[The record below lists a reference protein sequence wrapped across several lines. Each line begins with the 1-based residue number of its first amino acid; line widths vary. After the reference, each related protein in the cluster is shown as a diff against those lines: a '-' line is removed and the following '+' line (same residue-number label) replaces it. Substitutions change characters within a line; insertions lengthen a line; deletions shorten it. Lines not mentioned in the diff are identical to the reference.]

1 MKKTRIIK
9 IETFVIE
16 SLGIEIMIK
25 DCLGSGRD
33 RHGSSYGDGGF
44 GEWSEISKCV
54 KNIGDG
60 WQVPT
65 AYQFERVAKYL
76 KDDRGKTIEY
86 SDIFEDDRYWVE
98 DGNSD
103 RSGVHFER
111 GDNDYGKLFEYGY
124 SWAGTMKLK
133 LVRELPKSKKM
144 NNEVDDL
151 TQIVNESPYSDPV
164 GVTGYNPIITYNK
177 IRSKKQKIFN
187 VTLGFGTHRYEDYEE
202 EDYMYLNK
210 ITLSPIIGSEKN
222 KEELILKAIS
232 DLAAHGYKYEILIK
246 DSYKDFDLDEK
257 TIKDIGEKAKKA
269 KSLREFRL
277 LIMPWYAK
285 QLDIVEFKEKRFEF
299 CIEELDFNDNIAEM
313 RMNKFKDSCN
323 KKLNSRKSELAKE
336 QEEAMALL
344 YKRGKEILAEV
355 GKTDDPIDLEKL
367 SIEYMEYVKKSHSY
381 NMESSGRRWGGNPDF
396 S

>member
-16 SLGIEIMIK
+16 SLGIEVMIK
-25 DCLGSGRD
+25 DCLGSGID

-60 WQVPT
+60 WQAPT

-76 KDDRGKTIEY
+76 KDDGGKTIKY
-86 SDIFEDDRYWVE
+86 SDIFKDDRYWVK

-111 GDNDYGKLFEYGY
+111 GDNDYGRLFQYGY

-133 LVRELPKSKKM
+133 LVRELPKSELAKYKKSKKM
-144 NNEVDDL
+144 DS
-151 TQIVNESPYSDPV
+151 ESSYSDPV
-164 GVTGYNPIITYNK
+164 DINGYNPIITYNKPTDGKGNKLPGLYWGK

-187 VTLGFGTHRYEDYEE
+187 VTLGFGTYRCYADQE
-202 EDYMYLNK
+202 EDDNLLLLQYQYLNK

-222 KEELILKAIS
+222 EEELILKAIS

-246 DSYKDFDLDEK
+246 DSYKDLELDEK
-257 TIKDIGEKAKKA
+257 TIKDIGEKAKKSR
-269 KSLREFRL
+269 SLRELRL
-277 LIMPWYAK
+277 LVMPWYAK

-299 CIEELDFNDNIAEM
+299 FIEELGE
-313 RMNKFKDSCN
+313 
-323 KKLNSRKSELAKE
+323 KSLD
-336 QEEAMALL
+336 LP
-344 YKRGKEILAEV
+344 
-355 GKTDDPIDLEKL
+355 PIDKYSLFA
-367 SIEYMEYVKKSHSY
+367 SIFNNS
-381 NMESSGRRWGGNPDF
+381 
-396 S
+396 